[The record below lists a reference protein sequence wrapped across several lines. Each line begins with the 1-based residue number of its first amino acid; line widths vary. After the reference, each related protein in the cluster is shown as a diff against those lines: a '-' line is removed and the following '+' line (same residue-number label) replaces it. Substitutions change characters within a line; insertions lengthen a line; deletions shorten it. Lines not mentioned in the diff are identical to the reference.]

1 MSKRTDQRCPDD
13 RIREL
18 EQMFLGGP
26 VLVSGKAFTV
36 EGLLDVLI
44 VLYDECCNSSL
55 RKEKTMTNF
64 IEYVKPVV
72 QRIKD
77 LRLTKDDFDVLK
89 VIGRGAFGE
98 VAVVK
103 ERNTGKVYA
112 MKILNKWEMLKRAET
127 ACFQERKDKVNT
139 TQKKT

>member
-64 IEYVKPVV
+64 IEY
-72 QRIKD
+72 
-77 LRLTKDDFDVLK
+77 
-89 VIGRGAFGE
+89 
-98 VAVVK
+98 
-103 ERNTGKVYA
+103 
-112 MKILNKWEMLKRAET
+112 
-127 ACFQERKDKVNT
+127 
-139 TQKKT
+139 